1 MLIST
6 KLSNLISK
14 SSDNNFS
21 RNGIAN
27 LIVDNTFK
35 LEGGCKKCNVTHNH
49 GFLEISQSLSFITSL
64 DGLDR
69 LPSYE
74 VLKKGLVE
82 LIKFETQNNCTGCIT
97 WIGYFVESFSRED
110 IILLKELVLYS
121 NKTRSQIKVEKYK
134 RDRVIKVPTGLESLE
149 GKQKKFF
156 EDLWEK
162 R

>member
-14 SSDNNFS
+14 SSDDNFS

-74 VLKKGLVE
+74 VLKM
-82 LIKFETQNNCTGCIT
+82 N
-97 WIGYFVESFSRED
+97 
-110 IILLKELVLYS
+110 
-121 NKTRSQIKVEKYK
+121 
-134 RDRVIKVPTGLESLE
+134 
-149 GKQKKFF
+149 
-156 EDLWEK
+156 
-162 R
+162 